1 MVLLFLFVRFLKV
14 APAMLED
21 ATVPVSAR
29 GVDFGCESHSEDAVV
44 ASDEQNV
51 IPFDYSADS
60 GAGKLSKVS
69 KVSCLSLFSSLM
81 LFDLGSRRL
90 QHAPNTILTQFPFLK
105 ILTCTVFN

>member
-1 MVLLFLFVRFLKV
+1 MI
-14 APAMLED
+14 ED
-21 ATVPVSAR
+21 ATVPVSER

-69 KVSCLSLFSSLM
+69 KVSCLSLFSSLL